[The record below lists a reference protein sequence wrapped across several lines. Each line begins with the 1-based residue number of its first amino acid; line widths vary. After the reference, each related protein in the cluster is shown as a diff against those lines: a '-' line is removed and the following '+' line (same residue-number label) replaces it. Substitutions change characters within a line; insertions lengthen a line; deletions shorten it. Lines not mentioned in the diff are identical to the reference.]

1 VTQCVG
7 KDDRLV
13 SSFDCT
19 AASDQRL
26 NSVKETL
33 TKPGLT
39 ETKKTL
45 LDPSFLRK
53 LERLRIQARRAFPGT
68 MRGERR
74 STRRG
79 ASVEFRDFRKY
90 EAGDDF
96 RHVDWSIFA
105 RLERL
110 MLRQFVEEEDARI
123 DILIDQSSSMRF
135 GEPMTK
141 FDFARRAAA
150 ALAFLAVSG
159 LDRVSVAT
167 FDSDLRSRLRAM
179 RGRGHLHAVL
189 AFLERLSIE
198 VTKEGAIEG
207 RPTMEDSR
215 TESQRDLD
223 FRGNSEAVTSLSAVI
238 RRYQRSNVR
247 PGILFVI
254 SDFLDNADFR
264 TEMKLLVQRGFD
276 LNLIQV
282 LAPEELQPELRGD
295 LMLVD
300 SESGVARE
308 VTVNERVLAAY
319 RAALA
324 SYTTS
329 LGSFCR
335 ATGIGYTMVT
345 ADASF
350 EDQLLKQLV
359 EGRMAE

>member
-1 VTQCVG
+1 MT
-7 KDDRLV
+7 
-13 SSFDCT
+13 
-19 AASDQRL
+19 
-26 NSVKETL
+26 KES
-33 TKPGLT
+33 
-39 ETKKTL
+39 L
-45 LDPSFLRK
+45 LDPTFLRK
-53 LERLRIQARRAFPGT
+53 LERLRIQTRRAFPGT

-110 MLRQFVEEEDARI
+110 MLRQFVEEEDVRI
-123 DILIDQSSSMRF
+123 DILIDQSRSMHF

-150 ALAFLAVSG
+150 ALAFLAVSS
-159 LDRVSVAT
+159 LDRVGVAT
-167 FDSDLRSRLRAM
+167 FDSDLRARIRAL
-179 RGRGHLHAVL
+179 RGRGHLQSVL
-189 AFLERLSIE
+189 AFLEKLSLE
-198 VTKEGAIEG
+198 LPEMRSPDAG
-207 RPTMEDSR
+207 PTEDDGQPPR
-215 TESQRDLD
+215 QAALDLPGD
-223 FRGNSEAVTSLSAVI
+223 SEAVTSLGAVI
-238 RRYQRSNVR
+238 RRYQRSSVR

-254 SDFLDNADFR
+254 SDFLDAGDFR
-264 TEMKLLVQRGFD
+264 AEMRLLAQRGFD

-282 LAPEELQPELRGD
+282 LAPEELQPQMRGD

-308 VTVNERVLAAY
+308 VTVNERVLEAY
-319 RAALA
+319 RSALA

-329 LGSFCR
+329 LESFCR
-335 ATGIGYTMVT
+335 AAGIGYTMVA
-345 ADASF
+345 ADVSF
-350 EDQLLKQLV
+350 EDLLLKQLV

>member
-1 VTQCVG
+1 MG
-7 KDDRLV
+7 KTRM
-13 SSFDCT
+13 
-19 AASDQRL
+19 
-26 NSVKETL
+26 
-33 TKPGLT
+33 G
-39 ETKKTL
+39 ETKEIV
-45 LDPSFLRK
+45 LDPVFLRR

-110 MLRQFVEEEDARI
+110 MLRQFVEEEDVRI
-123 DILIDQSSSMRF
+123 DILIDRSRSMHF

-150 ALAFLAVSG
+150 ALAFLAVSS

-167 FDSDLRSRLRAM
+167 FDSDLRSRTRAM
-179 RGRGHLHAVL
+179 RGRGHLHTVL
-189 AFLERLSIE
+189 AFLEKLSDKQA
-198 VTKEGAIEG
+198 T
-207 RPTMEDSR
+207 
-215 TESQRDLD
+215 TESIIETGTAKDDRQPFTPEVELPVD
-223 FRGNSEAVTSLSAVI
+223 SEPVTSLRAVI
-238 RRYQRSNVR
+238 KKYQRSNVR

-254 SDFLDNADFR
+254 SDFLDAGDFR
-264 TEMKLLVQRGFD
+264 VEMKMLGQRGFD

-282 LAPEELQPELRGD
+282 LAPEEMQPMLKGD

-300 SESGVARE
+300 SESGVTRE
-308 VTVNERVLAAY
+308 VTVNERVMTAY
-319 RAALA
+319 RSALA

-329 LGSFCR
+329 LESFCR
-335 ATGIGYTMVT
+335 AAGIGYTMVT
-345 ADASF
+345 ADVSF
-350 EDQLLKQLV
+350 EDVLLKRLV